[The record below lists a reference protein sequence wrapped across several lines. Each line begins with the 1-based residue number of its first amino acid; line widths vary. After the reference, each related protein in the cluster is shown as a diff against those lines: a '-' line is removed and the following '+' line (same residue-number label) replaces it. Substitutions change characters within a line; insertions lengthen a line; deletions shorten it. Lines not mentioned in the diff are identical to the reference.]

1 MQMAAPG
8 WFYHARQGLPLA
20 LRAERQSSMARYLRN
35 FALVMILQE
44 RGLTPVQMQSVPA
57 NAGALW
63 RKYV

>member
-1 MQMAAPG
+1 
-8 WFYHARQGLPLA
+8 
-20 LRAERQSSMARYLRN
+20 MARYLRN